1 MDQQSSVL
9 ERGVAGDGAA
19 DGADGADGLDGL
31 AVVGAVLRQYA
42 GRGVFSDYRMERRR
56 AGVAE
61 YHFGWLYG
69 QPFTLSADLKHR
81 RLALV
86 DLLPGVARDSM
97 MHRELRAFLKG
108 RAAADV
114 PEHRRVDP
122 QRATATARM
131 REGIVSLELAL
142 EGDAPQD
149 YDYGARKIINLAHEL
164 FLFMNE
170 YWADY
175 MWENFRLNME

>member
-1 MDQQSSVL
+1 MDQQSSDAVV
-9 ERGVAGDGAA
+9 VADVDGRDA
-19 DGADGADGLDGL
+19 
-31 AVVGAVLRQYA
+31 VGAVLHQYA
-42 GRGVFSDYRMERRR
+42 VRGVFSDYRMERRR
-56 AGVAE
+56 NGVAE
-61 YHFGWLYG
+61 YNFGWLYG
-69 QPFTLSADLKHR
+69 QPFTLTADLKHR
-81 RLALV
+81 RLVLV

-97 MHRELRAFLKG
+97 MHKELRAFLKG

-122 QRATATARM
+122 QLATAAARL
-131 REGIVSLELAL
+131 RDGIVSLELTL
-142 EGDAPQD
+142 EGEE
-149 YDYGARKIINLAHEL
+149 YEYGARKLINLAHEL

>member
-1 MDQQSSVL
+1 MDQQSSDAV
-9 ERGVAGDGAA
+9 VDV
-19 DGADGADGLDGL
+19 DGLD
-31 AVVGAVLRQYA
+31 AVGAVLRQYA
-42 GRGVFSDYRMERRR
+42 GRGVFSAYRMERRKP
-56 AGVAE
+56 GVAE

-69 QPFTLSADLKHR
+69 QPFTLGVDLAQR

-86 DLLPGVARDSM
+86 DLLPGVVRDSM
-97 MHRELRAFLKG
+97 MHKELRAFLKG

-114 PEHRRVDP
+114 PAHRRVDP
-122 QRATATARM
+122 QLATATARL
-131 REGIVSLELAL
+131 RDGIVSLELAL
-142 EGDAPQD
+142 EGGGRQD
-149 YDYGARKIINLAHEL
+149 YEYGAGKIINLAHEL